1 MTPVR
6 SDAPMIRAIP
16 FRFLAAITL
25 GAAAVSCAHPDYE
38 MRVVNIGEGGS
49 GYSIER
55 VPINRP
61 APPPVTPLPPGN
73 ATVHETGVRK
83 AESDWMAALTGAS
96 ASALGDL
103 MEDRCVIVGPDGGTM
118 AKDYFVALVANGQLV
133 VKSAAIS
140 DDAVVEYGNAA
151 FMTGVVTVKAQRDG
165 SDISGSYR
173 FADTWIWKSG
183 TWKKAASVFLQIK
196 E

>member
-1 MTPVR
+1 MTSVR
-6 SDAPMIRAIP
+6 SDATMIRGTP
-16 FRFLAAITL
+16 FRFLVAITF

-38 MRVVNIGEGGS
+38 PRVVNIGEGGS

-55 VPINRP
+55 VPLDRP
-61 APPPVTPLPPGN
+61 TPPPVTPLPPGN

-83 AESDWMAALTGAS
+83 AQSDWTAALTS
-96 ASALGDL
+96 ASPSALADL
-103 MEDRCVIVGPDGGTM
+103 MEEGCVIIGPDGGMM
-118 AKDYFVALVANGQLV
+118 AKADFVGLVGNGQLV
-133 VKSAAIS
+133 VQSATIS
-140 DDAVVEYGNAA
+140 DAAVVEYGNAA
-151 FMTGVVTVKAQRDG
+151 FMTGIVTVKAQRDG